1 MQRMLA
7 ASAIA
12 LWLAALAGGGALA
25 DEIEAEV
32 REAITAAKRVH
43 PEIKASLDEGT
54 GLPRRISGLKSRP
67 DPTAALTV
75 TRDDKGQPS
84 EDSVRR
90 AVEAF
95 LATRE
100 ISATFPQKNAK
111 AKRVVSEIR
120 RDPDI
125 KGQSVAVVTQ
135 QINGIPVF
143 GSSARF
149 VVNPRL
155 AVTDIT
161 ASFSTT
167 KVETTEAKISEADAI
182 KSARETLLE
191 MLEERKGDPGLD
203 RLAANAEGLAAK
215 AEKTF
220 FDPALMRARGA
231 RQGPIRLSYLV
242 HIEAF
247 HLFVD
252 AETGEVLFFFR
263 DRPTVMVRRV
273 YDLDGTG
280 QFPGAQLVDEQQGL
294 ASQTLP
300 EDGQKAMD
308 HSGAVHAYFLSVLGR
323 DSYDD
328 VDGDGPKGG
337 GALESYIRFDT
348 MKNALWC
355 KTPSFECPK
364 PDVMVYGPG
373 FAGALDVVA
382 HEVTHG
388 VISYAA
394 GLIYSDESGAA
405 NEGFA
410 DIFGALVEFHANGGN
425 GNWVI
430 GEHLPGASIEQ
441 PMRSMESPNL
451 SLQGRSMFAKADPFS
466 PTNRG
471 QPDHYADYVD
481 RDDPICETTYDYFNG
496 CVHFNSGILN
506 KLAHLIAA
514 GGTHRGAAVKGVGV
528 DKLGRIAY
536 RALTMRLNPTSGLL
550 EVGEAFADSCD
561 DLASA
566 NVAGMTKADCAEVQ
580 KARQA
585 VGLGPAGT

>member
-1 MQRMLA
+1 MHRVLA
-7 ASAIA
+7 GSAVA
-12 LWLAALAGGGALA
+12 LALAALAGGPARA
-25 DEIEAEV
+25 EDIEAEV

-43 PEIKASLDEGT
+43 PEIKASIDEGT

-75 TRDDKGQPS
+75 TRDAKGQPS

-120 RDPDI
+120 HDPDI

-135 QINGIPVF
+135 QVNGIPVF

-149 VVNPRL
+149 IVNPRL
-155 AVTDIT
+155 AVIDIT

-182 KSARETLLE
+182 KAARETLLE
-191 MLEERKGDPGLD
+191 MLDERKGDPGLD
-203 RLAANAEGLAAK
+203 RLGASAEGLQAT

-231 RQGPIRLSYLV
+231 RQGPIRLAYLV
-242 HIEAF
+242 RIEAF
-247 HLFVD
+247 HFFVD
-252 AETGEVLFFFR
+252 AETSEVLFFYR

-273 YDLDGTG
+273 FDLDGTS
-280 QFPGAQLVDEQQGL
+280 QFPGAQLIDEQLGV
-294 ASQTLP
+294 ASQSLP
-300 EDGQKAMD
+300 EDGQRAMD
-308 HSGAVHAYFLSVLGR
+308 NSGAVHAYFLSVLGR

-328 VDGDGPKGG
+328 VDGDGPQGG

-388 VISYAA
+388 VISYSA

-410 DIFGALVEFHANGGN
+410 DIFGALVEFHRGGGK

-430 GEHLPGASIEQ
+430 GEQLPGASIEQ
-441 PMRSMESPNL
+441 PMRSMENPNL
-451 SLQGRSMFAKADPFS
+451 SLAGRSMFAKADPFS
-466 PTNRG
+466 PSNRG

-506 KLAHLIAA
+506 KLAHLVAV
-514 GGTHRGAAVKGVGV
+514 GGTHRGAQVKGIGV
-528 DKLGRIAY
+528 NKLGRVAY
-536 RALTMRLNPTSGLL
+536 RALTMRLNPSSGLPDA
-550 EVGEAFADSCD
+550 GAAFGDACD
-561 DLASA
+561 DLAA
-566 NVAGMTKADCAEVQ
+566 AGVAGFSKADCAEVE
-580 KARQA
+580 KARRA